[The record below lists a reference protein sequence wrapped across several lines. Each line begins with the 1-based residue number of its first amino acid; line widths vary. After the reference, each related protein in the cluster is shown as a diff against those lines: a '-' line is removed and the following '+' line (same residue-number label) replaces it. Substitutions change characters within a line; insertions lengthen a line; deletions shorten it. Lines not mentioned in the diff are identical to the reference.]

1 MMAAGNEAV
10 ANATALQE
18 QVRPRTRAHLAC
30 PSLGLRGLHLARG
43 APRPR
48 PLSDLPNLQVQQ
60 LQAELELARASAA
73 SRRAQ
78 AADPRHPRLESLP

>member
-30 PSLGLRGLHLARG
+30 PSRGWRGLHLARG
-43 APRPR
+43 APR

-78 AADPRHPRLESLP
+78 AADPRHPRLESQP

>member
-43 APRPR
+43 APRP
-48 PLSDLPNLQVQQ
+48 LSDLP
-60 LQAELELARASAA
+60 
-73 SRRAQ
+73 
-78 AADPRHPRLESLP
+78 